1 MGIKSK
7 ERECLDRIIKCK
19 NVTGKFAT
27 DIHNILVQCKDDITD
42 SERPDF
48 IIKLEDITIGIEH
61 CMVDVLFKVKKHS
74 AQSLIREQE
83 SISKR
88 KIDEYKKSPETLDE
102 EIKNGKS
109 MEFVIEMLSERF
121 KRREK
126 FQYSVFIN
134 NFQTVCNN
142 HNDKCDIYRKNISQ
156 NKEQSFLACI
166 VEIPYP
172 STTSYLITDT
182 QYNERVQ
189 AVKGF
194 PITNDILNITESMDN
209 FDIVIICMYCYDS
222 PNNRENTKVLYFVP
236 KNIQQDIKQQNIKPF
251 IKFDYTMKDN
261 IALSYEKIEGGYNLF
276 ANVTLN
282 KK

>member
-7 ERECLDRIIKCK
+7 ERECLDRIIKFK

-27 DIHNILVQCKDDITD
+27 NIHNILVQCKDDVTD

-48 IIKLEDITIGIEH
+48 IIKSEDITIGIEH

-83 SISKR
+83 NISKR
-88 KIDEYKKSPETLDE
+88 KIDEYKKSSETFDE

-109 MEFVIEMLSERF
+109 MEFVIGMLEERF
-121 KRREK
+121 KRRK
-126 FQYSVFIN
+126 NFQYSVFID
-134 NFQTVCNN
+134 NFQTICNN
-142 HNDKCDIYRKNISQ
+142 HNDKCDIYRKNISP
-156 NKEQSFLACI
+156 NKKQSFLACI

-182 QYNERVQ
+182 QYHERVQ

-194 PITNDILNITESMDN
+194 PITNDILNIIENMDN

-222 PNNRENTKVLYFVP
+222 PNNRKNTNVLYFVP
-236 KNIQQDIKQQNIKPF
+236 KNIQQGIKQQYIKPF
-251 IKFDYTMKDN
+251 IKFDYPMKDN
-261 IALSYEKIEGGYNLF
+261 VTLSYERIDNGYTLF
-276 ANVTLN
+276 ANITSSY
-282 KK
+282 